1 MWGVNKSD
9 MQISLTE
16 CTRKTRK
23 WYVKL
28 FFHLVD
34 MSLYNA
40 FVLYKVNTGNPKRLQ
55 FVEFRKLVVEQI
67 FEQHPIEADRTTL
80 YTTGDNPRRLIGK
93 LNLL

>member
-1 MWGVNKSD
+1 

-40 FVLYKVNTGNPKRLQ
+40 YTLYKLNTGNKLQ
-55 FVEFRKLVVEQI
+55 FIEFRKHVVEQV
-67 FEQHPIEADRTTL
+67 FENHSRQLDRSASSCSTVANLARLVGKTVYKKY
-80 YTTGDNPRRLIGK
+80 YTQYYCA
-93 LNLL
+93 